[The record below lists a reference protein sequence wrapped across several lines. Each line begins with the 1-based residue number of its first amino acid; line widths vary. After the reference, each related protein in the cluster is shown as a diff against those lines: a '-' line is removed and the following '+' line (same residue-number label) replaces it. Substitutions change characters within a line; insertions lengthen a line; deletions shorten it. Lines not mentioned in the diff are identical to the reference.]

1 MGKKLRFINIKVVNV
16 GIDKERRWFIA
27 KWISSK
33 VRIEEFVIKEIN
45 KLIRIKPKSVKFK

>member
-16 GIDKERRWFIA
+16 SIDKERRWFIA

-45 KLIRIKPKSVKFK
+45 KLIRIKSKSVKFK

>member
-45 KLIRIKPKSVKFK
+45 KLIRIKSKSVKFK

>member
-16 GIDKERRWFIA
+16 SIDKERRWFIA

-33 VRIEEFVIKEIN
+33 VWIEEFIVKEIN
-45 KLIRIKPKSVKFK
+45 KRIWIKSKSFKFK